1 MLPKKIAL
9 IGNPNTGKSSIF
21 NLLTGLNQQVG
32 NFPGVTVDKKSG
44 RLELTDTHKVEVI
57 DLPGTYS
64 VFPRSGDERVVFRTL
79 TQKDNLDFP
88 EILMVVVDASNLE
101 RNLLLFSQ
109 LYDLGI
115 PLILILSMTDIA
127 AKRDISIDTNELSHQ
142 FQNTPIVVMNGRTG
156 DGLSELKKAIVE
168 FKVPVSQSVF
178 VNANLEALIHDNDGQ
193 AQDAENRYVKIKGIL
208 NKVEVKGVKSS
219 EDTFTSKLDKIL
231 VHPIFGYLI
240 FVSVLLL
247 IFQVIFNLATI
258 PMDFID
264 SSFGEFSSLVKGSLT
279 PGVFTNLL
287 AEGIIPGIGGVVVF
301 VPQIAL
307 LFLFVS
313 LLEETGY
320 MARVVFIMDRLVR
333 PFGLNGKSVVPLI
346 SSVACAIPGVMSA
359 RNINSWKDRIITIM
373 VAPLMSCSARIP
385 VFMLLIALVIP
396 DGEVWGFFNL
406 KGLVLF
412 ALYALGVVSALLVAV
427 VMNWLIKSKE
437 KSFLLLE
444 LPSYKLPRLKY
455 VFISVWEK
463 VRIFVF
469 DAGKVIL
476 AISIVLWALASYGPS
491 DRLLKAQKDVLVPLP
506 SDTLAVVEFE
516 QQMAAIKLENSYIG
530 ILGKT
535 IEPLIKPL
543 GYDWK
548 IGISLITSFAAREV
562 FVGSMATIYSVGET
576 TEQDTRLIEKMRTE
590 RDRETGELTYTLA
603 SGASLMVFYVYAMQ
617 CMATLAVVKR
627 ETRSWKWPLIQLIYM
642 GVLAYLGAWLT
653 FNLLS

>member
-1 MLPKKIAL
+1 MLPRKIAL
-9 IGNPNTGKSSIF
+9 IGNPNTGKTSIF

-44 RLELTDTHKVEVI
+44 HLELTDTHKVEVI

-64 VFPRSGDERVVFRTL
+64 VFPRSGDERVVFKTL
-79 TQKDNLDFP
+79 TQKDNIDFP

-115 PLILILSMTDIA
+115 PLILILSMTDLA
-127 AKRDISIDTNELSHQ
+127 AKRDISIDIKELSLQ
-142 FQNTPIVVMNGRTG
+142 FRNTPVVVMNGRTG
-156 DGLSELKKAIVE
+156 DGLSELKKAIIE
-168 FKVPVSQSVF
+168 FKVPASQSVF
-178 VNANLEALIHDNDGQ
+178 VNTNLEALIHDNNGQ
-193 AQDAENRYVKIKGIL
+193 AQDAENRYVKIKQIL
-208 NKVEVKGVKSS
+208 QKVEVKGTKSS
-219 EDTFTSKLDKIL
+219 VDTFTSKLDKIL

-247 IFQVIFNLATI
+247 IFQVIFNLASI
-258 PMDFID
+258 PMDLID
-264 SSFGEFSSLVKGSLT
+264 STFGELSSLVKGSLT

-333 PFGLNGKSVVPLI
+333 PFGLNGKSVVPLM

-444 LPSYKLPRLKY
+444 LPTYKLPRLKY

-491 DRLLKAQKDVLVPLP
+491 ERLLNAQKDVLVPLP
-506 SDTLAVVEFE
+506 SDTIAVLEYE

-535 IEPLIKPL
+535 IEPLISPL

-576 TEQDTRLIEKMRTE
+576 ADLDTRLIEKMRTE

-642 GVLAYLGAWLT
+642 GVLAYLGALLT